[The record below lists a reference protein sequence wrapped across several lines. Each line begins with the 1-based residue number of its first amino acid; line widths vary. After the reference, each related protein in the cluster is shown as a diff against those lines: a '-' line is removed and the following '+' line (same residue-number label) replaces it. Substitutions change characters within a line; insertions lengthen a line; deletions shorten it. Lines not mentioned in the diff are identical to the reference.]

1 LETFIFNLTD
11 FLEESRED
19 LQSNAALK
27 ETIDATFFDIKK
39 DINPETQNELF
50 THIFE
55 IYLWICLLKFPFSL
69 WFIEHTH
76 NKYFRL
82 VSASS
87 NT

>member
-50 THIFE
+50 TRIF
-55 IYLWICLLKFPFSL
+55 
-69 WFIEHTH
+69 
-76 NKYFRL
+76 
-82 VSASS
+82 
-87 NT
+87 